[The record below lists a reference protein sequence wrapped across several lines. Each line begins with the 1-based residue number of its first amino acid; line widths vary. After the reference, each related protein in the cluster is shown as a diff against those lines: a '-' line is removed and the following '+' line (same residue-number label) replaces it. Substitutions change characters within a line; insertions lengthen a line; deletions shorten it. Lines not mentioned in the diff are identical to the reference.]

1 MTSRRGDAQY
11 MYALC
16 NAPATRCN
24 SVNGNA
30 YESLATAERSIDR
43 ALQMGSILIKLN
55 ENGSL
60 KELTE
65 WNGWVEQSHRMK

>member
-1 MTSRRGDAQY
+1 